1 MMLRTGK
8 GGRYRCYTSGT
19 AARAGKTGCR
29 GRSVPMA
36 RDYVRAFAQHVV
48 VGEKSATIMRTPVNQ
63 LAALSSVESAA
74 FGVRR
79 FVPEWR
85 ARQDSNL

>member
-8 GGRYRCYTSGT
+8 SGRYRYYTSGT

-48 VGEKSATIMRTPVNQ
+48 VGEKSAT
-63 LAALSSVESAA
+63 S
-74 FGVRR
+74 
-79 FVPEWR
+79 
-85 ARQDSNL
+85 